1 MICKQ
6 IYMQQK
12 TNLNKAKA
20 NLIKNRPDSF
30 KEDVINNTAIGVFD
44 IKNLNVLNAVL
55 NILGFNEQSQDGQG
69 LKILTP
75 EQMLHRLPISLAQLK
90 AGNNSEKLKIEI
102 RQLLYSLYR
111 SKKLHTTIY
120 NLQNNVQ

>member
-1 MICKQ
+1 
-6 IYMQQK
+6 MQQK

-20 NLIKNRPDSF
+20 NFNRLDSF

-102 RQLLYSLYR
+102 RQLLYSL
-111 SKKLHTTIY
+111 
-120 NLQNNVQ
+120 

>member
-1 MICKQ
+1 
-6 IYMQQK
+6 MQQK

-20 NLIKNRPDSF
+20 NLIKNRLDSF

-102 RQLLYSLYR
+102 RQLLYSL
-111 SKKLHTTIY
+111 
-120 NLQNNVQ
+120 